1 MRLCSYILFGVLR
14 GNKPIKLEKMH
25 YKTHALA
32 SKLKDSSIYD
42 YNPQWLQNNTN
53 IELPKTSEKRTK
65 TIESKKKTKLGFDNF

>member
-25 YKTHALA
+25 YKTHPLA

-42 YNPQWLQNNTN
+42 YNPQWTKNNIN
-53 IELPKTSEKRTK
+53 NKLPKNEK
-65 TIESKKKTKLGFDNF
+65 IEEPKNKQKLGFDNF